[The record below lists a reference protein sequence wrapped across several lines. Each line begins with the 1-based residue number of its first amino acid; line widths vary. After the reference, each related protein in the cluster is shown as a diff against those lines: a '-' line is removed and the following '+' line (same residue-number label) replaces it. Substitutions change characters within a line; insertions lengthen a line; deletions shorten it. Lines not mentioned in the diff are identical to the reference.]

1 MLSLLPL
8 TLLATLTL
16 AAPNAGLTSALSSL
30 SSLFTSTPTNSRTA
44 TPTSFCCA
52 SSCPPAACNLN
63 YIIPTDL
70 AYAFP
75 APSESST
82 PSTSL
87 ILPCCHA
94 NCPDGACRTTPIHR
108 SERPSPTQG
117 NLRSDTANIVV
128 GCCRTCH
135 NCDQAVTSIG
145 QESFLRDAIPTDV
158 TTTRVEEAVE
168 ASITPSP
175 SLQNALGLG
184 SGNDKFPHFPHA
196 PDGGFLT
203 DICAGCGTCT
213 PCDFAKVATW
223 IEFFPHPTD
232 QSAFSA
238 TATTTST
245 SSSPTNDGKDGEA
258 EPTIHLA
265 STLVNAIN
273 GKNQDV
279 LPIIL
284 QTNLNST
291 SASEKPEQELRTLLA
306 TIDLKLQ
313 ENYISRR
320 LLAQLHRLNEIT
332 PYPKPMSESTAILS
346 PDLDEVSISATIV
359 LDIVAGNNPKSLF
372 RNVRFSVFGKEDDG
386 VINAD
391 VGEVILGTKVVR
403 EMGGMAVYGGFR
415 GEVQEG
421 VRVLEIVHFG
431 RVDKGG
437 KEAVVDG
444 EGQVGHDEL

>member
-1 MLSLLPL
+1 MHQTAVFS
-8 TLLATLTL
+8 
-16 AAPNAGLTSALSSL
+16 LTSARAVEHVRRVISL
-30 SSLFTSTPTNSRTA
+30 GLLHGLNS
-44 TPTSFCCA
+44 F
-52 SSCPPAACNLN
+52 
-63 YIIPTDL
+63 
-70 AYAFP
+70 
-75 APSESST
+75 
-82 PSTSL
+82 L
-87 ILPCCHA
+87 ILP
-94 NCPDGACRTTPIHR
+94 
-108 SERPSPTQG
+108 
-117 NLRSDTANIVV
+117 
-128 GCCRTCH
+128 
-135 NCDQAVTSIG
+135 
-145 QESFLRDAIPTDV
+145 IP
-158 TTTRVEEAVE
+158 
-168 ASITPSP
+168 
-175 SLQNALGLG
+175 
-184 SGNDKFPHFPHA
+184 
-196 PDGGFLT
+196 
-203 DICAGCGTCT
+203 
-213 PCDFAKVATW
+213 
-223 IEFFPHPTD
+223 
-232 QSAFSA
+232 SAFTATA
-238 TATTTST
+238 TATTTKST
-245 SSSPTNDGKDGEA
+245 ASSPTNDGKGPEEEEEA

-284 QTNLNST
+284 QTNVNST

-320 LLAQLHRLNEIT
+320 LLAQLHRLNETT
-332 PYPKPMSESTAILS
+332 PYPTSLGESTAILS
-346 PDLDEVSISATIV
+346 PDLDEVSISATII

-403 EMGGMAVYGGFR
+403 EMGGLAVYGGFR

-421 VRVLEIVHFG
+421 VRILEIVHFG